1 MSDSIP
7 IHRSAPKAI
16 PLPDNCNTETRCGAL
31 GKLFQSRKI
40 FHVCLHNRNG
50 VVELFGKMCTDARVT
65 MEFLGEKREMKTK
78 TLISA
83 SLLLA
88 FAGCSCGQ
96 SSRPSF
102 FAKLNQR
109 LHGAGN
115 VGEPCDAGC
124 QVAHMQQPAA
134 GGCESCATNSM
145 NYGGYEGPIVDSYEG
160 TPVGMPS
167 GSYSTQPPTYSTP
180 YSTTTPYSSA
190 GQPSGVR
197 AGTESILPKAAN

>member
-1 MSDSIP
+1 
-7 IHRSAPKAI
+7 
-16 PLPDNCNTETRCGAL
+16 
-31 GKLFQSRKI
+31 
-40 FHVCLHNRNG
+40 
-50 VVELFGKMCTDARVT
+50 MCTDARVT
-65 MEFLGEKREMKTK
+65 IKFLGEKREMKTK

-102 FAKLNQR
+102 FARLNQR
-109 LHGAGN
+109 FHGARN

-124 QVAHMQQPAA
+124 QGAPVQSAS
-134 GGCESCATNSM
+134 GECESCATNSM

-160 TPVGMPS
+160 TPIGMPS

-180 YSTTTPYSSA
+180 YSTPYSSPTPYSST